1 MKNLYIITCYLKQT
15 PMKLYIILLCILFC
29 NITTAAPS
37 HTDTLTTAEI
47 QQLEAGLMKG
57 SFGAM
62 YMADS
67 FSARKDTLHTGEWF
81 MKIDPYYFFWI
92 YGETANTDTIFRRYR
107 LSAEVKAAYNA
118 KYLAVLNTPRTEAYT
133 MMKKM
138 RDADRDIRRK
148 LETCGDSFTCALI
161 NRKMRTVDSTNFT
174 QLYQYTLANGWPGT
188 ADGSLYAAIIAIHDG
203 SHKAHYIPLIKQA
216 ILNGQLPLEPL
227 RLIMFKAKDYESFE
241 ALRKMLD
248 TSVKFSFNVSSL
260 LTHIVPSNT
269 DRIKKIVNQY
279 CPNAEL
285 LLIYEQA
292 AQNSKHSAWEAKE
305 DAMRGD
311 KNGGSVKQF
320 FNELR
325 HSCKSLIC
333 DGCWRIYYLPTT
345 HSSDRMMFYVVL
357 RKKK

>member
-57 SFGAM
+57 SFKALF
-62 YMADS
+62 MADS

-107 LSAEVKAAYNA
+107 LSAEVKAAYKE
-118 KYLAVLNTPRTEAYT
+118 KYLAVLNTPRTEAYM

-138 RDADRDIRRK
+138 RDADQDIRRK
-148 LETCGDSFTCALI
+148 SETCGDSFTCALI
-161 NRKMRTVDSTNFT
+161 NRKMRMVDSTNFT

-227 RLIMFKAKDYESFE
+227 RLMMYKAQGYETYE
-241 ALRKMLD
+241 ALQQRLD
-248 TSVKFSFNVSSL
+248 TSVKFSFDVSTL
-260 LTHIVPSNT
+260 ISNT
-269 DRIKKIVNQY
+269 VPGNLERMKKVIKQY
-279 CPNAEL
+279 CPDIEVL
-285 LLIYEQA
+285 LVYEA
-292 AQNSKHSAWEAKE
+292 SAKNSKHEGWWNKE
-305 DAMRGD
+305 KSMMGNKDGGPVSYFMHELSLSCPKKIRGD
-311 KNGGSVKQF
+311 IWMV
-320 FNELR
+320 
-325 HSCKSLIC
+325 H
-333 DGCWRIYYLPTT
+333 YLPSTKT
-345 HSSDRMMFYVVL
+345 SDRMMLYVIL